1 MIGLPGA
8 PVIRVLCVRPGKI
21 PCYFSRKGVSFPPMN
36 TQLFKQLCEAT
47 GASGFEYGIRDLIID
62 VMTPLA
68 DEISVDNIG
77 NVTALIKGKS
87 SEKSIM
93 CAAHMDEIGFIVR
106 HIDDNGF
113 IRILPLGGFDP
124 KTLTAQRVIVHGK
137 KDLPGCMGV
146 KPIHVMSPEERTK
159 MPAVTDYVVDLGMSK
174 EEVEK
179 YVSIGDS
186 ITRVGDMIEMGDC
199 LNVKSIDNRGGCYL
213 LIEAIRAIK
222 AAGKTPDYDLY
233 AVFSVQEEVG
243 LRGAQAA
250 TLAISPTFAFA
261 LDVTIA
267 FDTPGSGAHDKC
279 TVLGKGTAVK
289 VYDGT
294 LITDSRMVKFMTALC
309 EENNIPYQL
318 ELLAAGGTDAGAMQK
333 FTAGGAITGAI
344 SIPVRN
350 VHQSIEMAHKTD
362 IQASVDLLE
371 ACFTSLDRWD
381 WSWKRI
387 ERRLAPIQSA
397 PATKKC
403 ASRKKK

>member
-1 MIGLPGA
+1 
-8 PVIRVLCVRPGKI
+8 
-21 PCYFSRKGVSFPPMN
+21 MN

-47 GASGFEYGIRDLIID
+47 GASGFEYGIRDLIIE

-77 NVTALIKGKS
+77 NVVALIKGKS
-87 SEKSIM
+87 SAKSIM

-250 TLAISPTFAFA
+250 TLAIAPTFAFA

-381 WSWKRI
+381 WSWKRM
-387 ERRLAPIQSA
+387 ERTLAPVAAKAA
-397 PATKKC
+397 PKKC
-403 ASRKKK
+403 AAKKCGSRKK

>member
-1 MIGLPGA
+1 
-8 PVIRVLCVRPGKI
+8 
-21 PCYFSRKGVSFPPMN
+21 MN

-47 GASGFEYGIRDLIID
+47 GASGFEYGIRDLIIE

-68 DEISVDNIG
+68 DEITVDHIG
-77 NVTALIKGKS
+77 NVTAIIKGKS
-87 SEKSIM
+87 SAKTIM

-250 TLAISPTFAFA
+250 TLAIAPTFAFA

-309 EENNIPYQL
+309 EENSIPYQL

-381 WSWKRI
+381 WSWKRM
-387 ERRLAPIQSA
+387 ERTLAPVAQDAA
-397 PATKKC
+397 PKKCGAKKC
-403 ASRKKK
+403 ATRKKK

>member
-1 MIGLPGA
+1 
-8 PVIRVLCVRPGKI
+8 
-21 PCYFSRKGVSFPPMN
+21 MN

-47 GASGFEYGIRDLIID
+47 GASGFEYGIRDLIIE

-77 NVTALIKGKS
+77 NVVALIKGKS
-87 SEKSIM
+87 SAKSIM
-93 CAAHMDEIGFIVR
+93 CAAHMDELGFIVR

-250 TLAISPTFAFA
+250 TLAIAPTFAFA

-381 WSWKRI
+381 WSWKRM
-387 ERRLAPIQSA
+387 ERTLAPVAAKAA
-397 PATKKC
+397 PKKC
-403 ASRKKK
+403 AAKKCGSRKK

>member
-1 MIGLPGA
+1 
-8 PVIRVLCVRPGKI
+8 
-21 PCYFSRKGVSFPPMN
+21 MN

-47 GASGFEYGIRDLIID
+47 GASGFEYGIRDLIIE

-68 DEISVDNIG
+68 DEITVDNIG

-87 SEKSIM
+87 SAKSIM

-250 TLAISPTFAFA
+250 TLAIAPTFAFA

-294 LITDSRMVKFMTALC
+294 IITDSRMVKFMTALC

-381 WSWKRI
+381 WSWKRM
-387 ERRLAPIQSA
+387 ERTLAPVQKTA
-397 PATKKC
+397 PKKCAAKKC

>member
-1 MIGLPGA
+1 ML
-8 PVIRVLCVRPGKI
+8 LCV
-21 PCYFSRKGVSFPPMN
+21 MN
-36 TQLFKQLCEAT
+36 IQLFKELCEAT
-47 GASGFEYGIRDLIID
+47 GAPGFEYGIRDLIIKT
-62 VMTPLA
+62 MTPLA
-68 DEISVDNIG
+68 DSVTVDNIG
-77 NVTALIKGKS
+77 NVIVVIKGKS
-87 SEKSIM
+87 SDKKIM

-124 KTLTAQRVIVHGK
+124 KTLTAQRVTVHGT

-159 MPAVTDYVVDLGMSK
+159 MPAVTDYVVDVGMPK
-174 EEVEK
+174 DEVEK

-186 ITRVGDMIEMGDC
+186 ITRIGDLVEMGDC

-213 LIEAIRAIK
+213 LIEAVRAIVESGQK
-222 AAGKTPDYDLY
+222 PDYDLY

-250 TLAISPTFAFA
+250 TIDIQPDFSFA

-294 LITDSRMVKFMTALC
+294 LITDNRMVKFMTALC
-309 EENNIPYQL
+309 EEGSIPYQL

-333 FTAGGAITGAI
+333 FCPGGSIAGAV

-362 IQASVDLLE
+362 IQASVDLLA
-371 ACFTSLDRWD
+371 ACFTSLTRWD
-381 WSWKRI
+381 WTW
-387 ERRLAPIQSA
+387 ERKVRTLAPKAEACSA
-397 PATKKC
+397 KPAAKKRC
-403 ASRKKK
+403 CRKK

>member
-1 MIGLPGA
+1 M
-8 PVIRVLCVRPGKI
+8 
-21 PCYFSRKGVSFPPMN
+21 GVSSSPMN

-47 GASGFEYGIRDLIID
+47 GASGFEYGIRDLIIE

-68 DEISVDNIG
+68 DEITVDNIG

-87 SEKSIM
+87 SAKSIM

-250 TLAISPTFAFA
+250 TLAIAPTFAFA

-381 WSWKRI
+381 WSWKRM
-387 ERRLAPIQSA
+387 ERTLAPVA
-397 PATKKC
+397 KDATPKKC
-403 ASRKKK
+403 GAKKCTTRKKK

>member
-1 MIGLPGA
+1 
-8 PVIRVLCVRPGKI
+8 
-21 PCYFSRKGVSFPPMN
+21 MN

-47 GASGFEYGIRDLIID
+47 GASGFEYGIRDLIIE

-68 DEISVDNIG
+68 DEITVDNIG

-87 SEKSIM
+87 SAKSIM

-250 TLAISPTFAFA
+250 TLAIAPTFAFA

-381 WSWKRI
+381 WSWKRM
-387 ERRLAPIQSA
+387 ERTLAPVQKAA
-397 PATKKC
+397 PKKCAAKRC
-403 ASRKKK
+403 ASRKNK